1 MFVSVSCDST
11 QLGSITSQEKLFT
24 LTLPVSRHRCTSPGA
39 ASRGLS
45 ITASSG
51 GWRAGGRG
59 NIYLLFVTCFMFHWR
74 HVAVQKCFKLAVENW
89 KMKQRLE
96 LRILVFKLSSTDSSQ
111 NILPEVWFDELQRE
125 GGRGGHHEAE
135 LEEGGVPLGGH
146 VLLVPGHSRPLL
158 GPHQVAHLGHV
169 LVPAQ

>member
-1 MFVSVSCDST
+1 MNQYKEC
-11 QLGSITSQEKLFT
+11 K
-24 LTLPVSRHRCTSPGA
+24 
-39 ASRGLS
+39 
-45 ITASSG
+45 
-51 GWRAGGRG
+51 
-59 NIYLLFVTCFMFHWR
+59 
-74 HVAVQKCFKLAVENW
+74 
-89 KMKQRLE
+89 
-96 LRILVFKLSSTDSSQ
+96 ILKSMYNYHL
-111 NILPEVWFDELQRE
+111 ILPEVWLDELQRE